1 MNKMNKFFLM
11 GTIALSGMTGLTAC
25 SSDDDVNGENGNSG
39 QVENGVVKTQFAIN
53 VPKAAGTRM
62 SAETAQDKNNFRGLT
77 DITLY
82 PLTITTSNVEG
93 TTLGKQIT
101 LKGDFKKSDYIS
113 GTTEHKLYAD
123 VDVPIGTNHFLL
135 YAQALENKATS
146 ASSVTDMAAYGVL
159 NANGLTSTQNSV
171 SNINFNLQSV
181 KTGKFSSEF
190 PYVLQALNNVVNLDA
205 WVKTEK
211 TIVRYAKLRSSL
223 QSLNVGSATAIFNT
237 MQSLCVQ
244 LGPWASAGTDGRNEQ
259 TARDIIAAVKDNFV
273 VSDDV
278 TYTVTAFKEQTLA
291 DGNKSVPEAT
301 FPTTTDGGV
310 TYTLPEGVAN
320 INYTDG
326 KFQQVADPIIG
337 AGKNQLS
344 VSSLTYPSALYYF
357 DDTTLKASN
366 NAKQSGD
373 LPATAALWKTGFTDG
388 EWYDAVAATTRT
400 IVLKDNINYGVAL
413 LKVTAKCSSSTL
425 AQNDVKGTD
434 GTTTHATVD
443 VPSNGFPVT
452 AVLVGGQPDK
462 VDWEFLPTGITNA
475 TAATF
480 NNTVYDNTIPA
491 GIAAKASTASDP
503 NYTILLDN
511 RKVDVK
517 STPSSTN
524 AQNDV
529 YLVLE
534 LENKSGVDFNG
545 ANGIVKKDAKFYVVG
560 TVSPYIDV
568 ANSNYSLKNWN
579 GDASVTN
586 PSIFMRDYVTTLNVS
601 INTLAKAYNTIPDLR
616 PTNLALG
623 MSVDLEWQ
631 KGFTT
636 DVVIE

>member
-11 GTIALSGMTGLTAC
+11 GTMALSGMAGLTAC
-25 SSDDDVNGENGNSG
+25 SSDDDVNGNGNDG
-39 QVENGVVKTQFAIN
+39 AVENGVVKTQFAIN

-62 SAETAQDKNNFRGLT
+62 SAETAQDASNFRGLT

-82 PLTITTSNVEG
+82 PLTIADGGNVKG
-93 TTLGKQIT
+93 TTLGTQIT
-101 LKGDFKKSDYIS
+101 LKDDFKKNEYAS

-135 YAQALENKATS
+135 YAQALENKATAS
-146 ASSVTDMAAYGVL
+146 SSVTDMAAYGVL
-159 NANGLTSTQNSV
+159 NANGLSTNQSSV
-171 SNINFNLQSV
+171 DNISFNLQAV
-181 KTGKFSSEF
+181 KVGKFSTEF

-205 WVKTEK
+205 WVNETS
-211 TIVRYAKLRSSL
+211 IVRYVKLRTNL

-237 MQSLCVQ
+237 MQSLCLQ
-244 LGPWASAGTDGRNEQ
+244 LKSWASSDTNGRDEQ
-259 TARDIIAAVKDNFV
+259 LARDIIAAVKDNFV
-273 VSDDV
+273 VEDDV
-278 TYTVTAFKEQTLA
+278 TYNVTAFKDQTLSS
-291 DGNKSVPEAT
+291 GEKLTPEAT
-301 FPTTTDGGV
+301 FPTTTDGSV

-320 INYTDG
+320 IVYTSG
-326 KFQQVADPIIG
+326 KFQQVADPMIG
-337 AGKNQLS
+337 NKLS

-357 DDTTLKASN
+357 DDTALKAN
-366 NAKQSGD
+366 NTAKQSNE
-373 LPATAALWKTGFTDG
+373 LPSTATAWTTGFTGDD
-388 EWYDAVAATTRT
+388 WYDAVAATTRT

-413 LKVTAKCSSSTL
+413 LKVTAKCASGTL
-425 AQNDVKGTD
+425 EQNVTMNTD
-434 GTTTHATVD
+434 GTEATTQNVD
-443 VPSNGFPVT
+443 VPSDGFPVT

-462 VDWEFLPTGITNA
+462 LDWEFLPTGNDAA
-475 TAATF
+475 TAAAFTK
-480 NNTVYDNTIPA
+480 TVYDNTIPT
-491 GIAAKASTASDP
+491 GMTAKASTASNA

-524 AQNDV
+524 CQENV

-534 LENKSGVDFNG
+534 LKNNSGVEFNG
-545 ANGIVKKDAKFYVVG
+545 ANGIIKKDAKFYVVG
-560 TVSPYIDV
+560 TVSPYVDTSSY
-568 ANSNYSLKNWN
+568 ALKNWN
-579 GDASVTN
+579 GDTSITN

-601 INTLAKAYNTIPDLR
+601 INSLKNAYNTIPDLR

-631 KGFTT
+631 KGFIT

>member
-11 GTIALSGMTGLTAC
+11 GTMALSGMAGLTAC
-25 SSDDDVNGENGNSG
+25 SSDDDVNGNGNDG
-39 QVENGVVKTQFAIN
+39 AVENGVVKTQFAIN

-62 SAETAQDKNNFRGLT
+62 SAETAQDANNFRGLT

-82 PLTITTSNVEG
+82 PLTIAGGGNVEG
-93 TTLGKQIT
+93 TTLGNQIT
-101 LKGDFKKSDYIS
+101 LNGDFKKSEYAS

-146 ASSVTDMAAYGVL
+146 TSSVTDKAAYGVL
-159 NANGLTSTQNSV
+159 NANGLTSTPGNV
-171 SNINFNLQSV
+171 SSINFNLQAV
-181 KTGKFSSEF
+181 DLGKLNTEF
-190 PYVLQALNNVVNLDA
+190 PYVLQALNNVVNLDS
-205 WVKTEK
+205 WVETEK
-211 TIVRYAKLRSSL
+211 TVVRYAKLRSSL

-237 MQSLCVQ
+237 MQSLCLQ
-244 LGPWASAGTDGRNEQ
+244 LKSWASVGEGGRNEQ

-273 VSDDV
+273 VEDDA
-278 TYTVTAFKEQTLA
+278 TYNVTAFKEQTLSS
-291 DGNKSVPEAT
+291 GEKSVPEAT

-320 INYTDG
+320 IKYDGG
-326 KFQQVADPIIG
+326 KFQQVSPVIG
-337 AGKNQLS
+337 AGENKLS

-357 DDTTLKASN
+357 DDTALKATN
-366 NAKQSGD
+366 NAKQSND
-373 LPATAALWKTGFTDG
+373 LPATATAWTNGFTDD
-388 EWYDAVAATTRT
+388 EWYNAVAATTRT

-413 LKVTAKCSSSTL
+413 LKVTAKCASNTL
-425 AQNDVKGTD
+425 AQGDVNNVD
-434 GTTTHATVD
+434 GTTTTATVD
-443 VPSNGFPVT
+443 VPAGGFPVT

-462 VDWEFLPTGITNA
+462 VDWEFLPTGSTTA
-475 TAATF
+475 TAAFTK
-480 NNTVYDNTIPA
+480 TVYDNTIPA
-491 GIAAKASTASDP
+491 GITAKASTASDA

-524 AQNDV
+524 AQENV

-534 LENKSGVDFNG
+534 LKNNSGVDFNG
-545 ANGIVKKDAKFYVVG
+545 ANGIVKQNAKFYVVG
-560 TVSPYIDV
+560 TVSPYVD
-568 ANSNYSLKNWN
+568 AARSDYSLKNWN

-601 INTLAKAYNTIPDLR
+601 INSLKNAYNTIPDLR

-631 KGFTT
+631 QGFTT
-636 DVVIE
+636 DVVIN